1 MIPVRTSVPSR
12 YPPLVTYAL
21 IGANV
26 LVFLFQTSLPPQ
38 AEEAFIYLY
47 GLVPARYT
55 DPGWALRVGL
65 PPDDYLP
72 FLTTMFLHGG
82 WLHLILNMWTLWLF
96 GDAVEDRL
104 GHLRYLV
111 FYLACGL
118 AASGAHAFV
127 NADSTIPAVGASGAI
142 AGVTGA
148 YARLFP
154 RAWIVLLVPVLFIP
168 LFFEVPA
175 LVYLAFWFITQLL
188 QGTVGLAMPDVGGV
202 AWWAHIGGF
211 VAGLVLAPLLHRPR
225 TTYRPYY
232 LDEGVLGFGPR
243 GQRSLPERF

>member
-12 YPPLVTYAL
+12 YPALVTYGL
-21 IGANV
+21 IVANV
-26 LVFLFQTSLPPQ
+26 LVFLFQTSLPAE
-38 AEEAFIYLY
+38 AEEAFIYLH

-55 DPGWALRVGL
+55 NPAWAMRVGL
-65 PPDDYLP
+65 PSDDYLP
-72 FLTTMFLHGG
+72 FLTTIFLHGG

-96 GDAVEDRL
+96 GEAVEDRL
-104 GHLRYLV
+104 GHFRYLV

-154 RAWIVLLVPVLFIP
+154 RSWIVLVVPVLFLP
-168 LFFEVPA
+168 LFFQVPA
-175 LVYLAFWFITQLL
+175 LAYLAFWFLMQVL
-188 QGTVGLAMPDVGGV
+188 QGTVGLALPDAGGV

-211 VAGLVLAPLLHRPR
+211 VAGLLLAPVLHRSR
-225 TTYRPYY
+225 AAYRRYCE
-232 LDEGVLGFGPR
+232 DEGVLGFGPR
-243 GQRSLPERF
+243 GQRSLPGRF